1 MAREAPSAPI
11 PLFPDREIGEAT
23 RPVAPPVDD
32 SAKLAEI
39 YRDHFDF
46 VYRVAKR
53 LGGSKLDPED
63 VAQEVFVVVSRR
75 LDSYDAAS
83 AQVTSWL
90 YGITFNVV
98 RALRRRLRIE
108 LSHRAD
114 EADGRD
120 VPVVSLETAE
130 LQEAWRVANDV
141 LAAMAPKKRDVFVL
155 AEFEGLTC
163 GEIGRIVGAPE
174 ETVWSRLHYAR
185 RDFARKLALRQKRC
199 QSELE

>member
-1 MAREAPSAPI
+1 VAREAPSAPI
-11 PLFPDREIGEAT
+11 RLFPVADDDEST
-23 RPVAPPVDD
+23 RPLAPEVDD
-32 SAKLAEI
+32 STKLAEI

-53 LGGSKLDPED
+53 LGGNKLDAED

-75 LDSYDAAS
+75 LDSYDAAA

-98 RALRRRLRIE
+98 RALRRRLRVE

-130 LQEAWRVANDV
+130 LQEAWRVARDV
-141 LAAMAPKKRDVFVL
+141 LATMAPKKRDVFVL

-174 ETVWSRLHYAR
+174 ETIWSRLHYAR
-185 RDFARKLALRQKRC
+185 RDFARKLAMRQKRC
-199 QSELE
+199 QSEVR

>member
-1 MAREAPSAPI
+1 MCSADLAEA
-11 PLFPDREIGEAT
+11 DDAT
-23 RPVAPPVDD
+23 R
-32 SAKLAEI
+32 LAEI

-53 LGGSKLDPED
+53 LGGGSRLDAED

-75 LDSYDAAS
+75 FDTYDAGS

-108 LSHRAD
+108 LTHRAD
-114 EADGRD
+114 EADARQ
-120 VPVVSLETAE
+120 VAVVSLETAE
-130 LQEAWRVANDV
+130 LQEAWRVADEI
-141 LAAMAPKKRDVFVL
+141 LSTMPQKKRDVFVL

-199 QSELE
+199 HAEIE

>member
-11 PLFPDREIGEAT
+11 PLFPVAVEAGST
-23 RPVAPPVDD
+23 RPTAPLAGD
-32 SAKLAEI
+32 SDKLAEI

-53 LGGSKLDPED
+53 LGGARLDAED

-108 LSHRAD
+108 LDHRAD
-114 EADGRD
+114 EAEGRD

-130 LQEAWRVANDV
+130 LQEAWRVASEV
-141 LAAMAPKKRDVFVL
+141 LTAMAPKKRDVFVL

-174 ETVWSRLHYAR
+174 ETIWSRLHYAR
-185 RDFARKLALRQKRC
+185 RDFSRKLALRQKRC
-199 QSELE
+199 HAQGR